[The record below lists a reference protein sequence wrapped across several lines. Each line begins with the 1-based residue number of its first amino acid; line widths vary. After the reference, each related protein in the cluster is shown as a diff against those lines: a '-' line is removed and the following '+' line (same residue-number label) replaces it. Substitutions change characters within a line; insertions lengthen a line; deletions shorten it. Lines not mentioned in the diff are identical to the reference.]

1 MARGLTVALAV
12 VLAAVAIAEAVPRPH
27 EPRIHPAALPAEP
40 SYVKRVEPS
49 IVGLRVLADETAA
62 SSARLGSQRFG
73 SGVIFDRDG
82 YVVTVSYVLL
92 DTLRIEGVL
101 RDGRKVPARLVGLD
115 LESGLGVVKLE
126 GAGPWP
132 AATLGESR
140 DATPGM
146 QTGTVGVD
154 EHNELVYVT
163 GALESIRR
171 FSSFWEYMLDRA
183 LLVAPASPSWGGS
196 AVVDAGGRVIGI
208 ASLRIGKAPYV
219 NLAIP
224 IEKFVPIKDELIAVG
239 RVVSRRPRPWL
250 GLYTAATE
258 AGVIVEGVAPVGPA
272 AGAGFR
278 KGDRIVSINGI
289 TVESQEH
296 FYHVLWRGQAGDVIR
311 IAVQRGPGL
320 HVIAVASMDRYRLLR
335 PPPR

>member
-1 MARGLTVALAV
+1 
-12 VLAAVAIAEAVPRPH
+12 
-27 EPRIHPAALPAEP
+27 
-40 SYVKRVEPS
+40 
-49 IVGLRVLADETAA
+49 
-62 SSARLGSQRFG
+62 
-73 SGVIFDRDG
+73 
-82 YVVTVSYVLL
+82 
-92 DTLRIEGVL
+92 
-101 RDGRKVPARLVGLD
+101 
-115 LESGLGVVKLE
+115 VVKLE

-146 QTGTVGVD
+146 RTGTIGVD

-163 GALESIRR
+163 GAVESIRR

-196 AVVDAGGRVIGI
+196 AVVDAGGHVIGI
-208 ASLRIGKAPYV
+208 SSLRIGKSPYV

-224 IEKFVPIKDELIAVG
+224 VEQFVPIKDELIAVG

-258 AGVIVEGVAPVGPA
+258 GGVIVEGVAPVGPA

-278 KGDRIVSINGI
+278 KGDRIVSVNGI

-296 FYHVLWRGQAGDVIR
+296 FYQVLWRGQAGDVIR
-311 IAVQRGPGL
+311 IAVQRGPAL
-320 HVIAVASMDRYRLLR
+320 HVIPVGSMDRYRLLR
-335 PPPR
+335 LPPR